1 MGLEITLK
9 SSNMK
14 RPTGHIKQ
22 PTSRITAIAGYAPE
36 RIVEN
41 REIENLVNGNGDWI
55 GSGSIERLFGVKE
68 RRFAKCGE
76 QVSDLAVKAA
86 YQILADTDPS
96 TIDCLIF
103 AAASS
108 DLIEPATANIIQ
120 SKLGLTCAAF
130 DVKNACNSFVTAMH
144 IANALIVSG
153 NYKKVLLVNGEIL
166 SHAIK
171 FNLDNKEELAKRLAA
186 YSLGDAGAAALIE
199 PPDGESGIYSQKMIS
214 FGQYW
219 NLCVIPGGGSMHP
232 HDESKT
238 YFEGKTSEMLQ
249 VFIENKGRIAEKC
262 LEETGWKLSDVDH
275 FFMHH
280 VSKKTFE
287 IVAAGLGI
295 SPDRFFNV
303 IQNHGN
309 IAAASIPFAMSIA
322 SKNNILKKGDKIM
335 LIGLASGISI
345 SIQLI
350 IW

>member
-1 MGLEITLK
+1 MGLADIFKCEY
-9 SSNMK
+9 M
-14 RPTGHIKQ
+14 KQ

-36 RIVEN
+36 RVVHN
-41 REIENLVNGNGDWI
+41 REIESLVNGNEELI

-76 QVSDLAVKAA
+76 QVSDLAVQAA
-86 YQILADTDPS
+86 SQILGNMDPDS
-96 TIDCLIF
+96 IDCLIF

-120 SKLGLTCAAF
+120 SKLGITCAAF
-130 DVKNACNSFVTAMH
+130 DVKNACNSFVTGLH
-144 IANALIVSG
+144 VANAFIVAG
-153 NYKKVLLVNGEIL
+153 NFKKVLLVNGEIL

-171 FNLDNKEELAKRLAA
+171 FKLDNKEELAKRLAA

-199 PPDGESGIYSQKMIS
+199 PPDDESGIYSQKMIS

-219 NLCVIPGGGSMHP
+219 NLCIIPGGGSMHP
-232 HDESKT
+232 HDASKT

-262 LEETGWKLSDVDH
+262 LEETGWSLGDIDH

-287 IVAAGLGI
+287 IVAGGLGI
-295 SPDRFFNV
+295 TTAKFYNV
-303 IQNHGN
+303 IQDRGN
-309 IAAASIPFAMSIA
+309 IAAASIPYAMSEA
-322 SKNNILKKGDKIM
+322 SRNKVLKKGDKVM

-345 SIQLI
+345 SIQLL

>member
-1 MGLEITLK
+1 
-9 SSNMK
+9 MK
-14 RPTGHIKQ
+14 RPMSK
-22 PTSRITAIAGYAPE
+22 ITAIASYAPE
-36 RIVEN
+36 RVVSN
-41 REIENLVNGNGDWI
+41 REIENRVNENGAYI
-55 GSGSIERLFGVKE
+55 SCGSLERLFGVKE
-68 RRFAKCGE
+68 RRFARCGE
-76 QVSDLAVKAA
+76 QVSDLAVSAA
-86 YQILADTDPS
+86 KKILVTMDPS

-144 IANALIVSG
+144 VANAFIVAGS
-153 NYKKVLLVNGEIL
+153 YKKVLLVNGEIL

-171 FNLDNKEELAKRLAA
+171 FKLDNKEELGKRLAA

-199 PPDGESGIYSQKMIS
+199 PTTDESGIYSQRMIS

-219 NLCVIPGGGSMHP
+219 NLCIIPGGGSMHP
-232 HDESKT
+232 HDGSKT
-238 YFEGKTSEMLQ
+238 YFEGKTSEMLH

-262 LEETGWKLSDVDH
+262 LEEAGWNLGDIDH

-287 IVAAGLGI
+287 VVAGGLGI
-295 SPDRFFNV
+295 HTDRFYNV
-303 IQNHGN
+303 MRERGN
-309 IAAASIPFAMSIA
+309 IAAASIPYAMSDA
-322 SKNNILKKGDKIM
+322 SENKVLKKGDKVM

-345 SIQLI
+345 SIQLL

>member
-1 MGLEITLK
+1 MGLAVFLK
-9 SSNMK
+9 SRNM
-14 RPTGHIKQ
+14 KQ
-22 PTSRITAIAGYAPE
+22 PTSKISRIAGYAPE
-36 RIVEN
+36 RIVLN
-41 REIENLVNGNGDWI
+41 REIEDLVNEKEQLI

-68 RRFAKCGE
+68 RRYARCGE
-76 QVSDLAVKAA
+76 QVSDLAVQAA
-86 YQILADTDPS
+86 SQILADMDPD

-144 IANALIVSG
+144 VANALIMTG

-166 SHAIK
+166 SHSIK
-171 FNLDNKEELAKRLAA
+171 FNLDNKEELSKRLAA

-199 PPDGESGIYSQKMIS
+199 PPDDESGIYSQKMIS

-219 NLCVIPGGGSMHP
+219 NLCVILGGGSMHP
-232 HDESKT
+232 HDVSKT
-238 YFEGKTSEMLQ
+238 YFEGKTSEMLH

-262 LEETGWKLSDVDH
+262 LEEAGWDLHEIDH

-280 VSKKTFE
+280 VSKKTFD
-287 IVAAGLGI
+287 IVAGGLGI
-295 SPDRFFNV
+295 SSDRFYNV
-303 IQNHGN
+303 IQDRGN
-309 IAAASIPFAMSIA
+309 IAAASIPYAMSVA
-322 SKNNILKKGDKIM
+322 NENKVLKKGDKIM

>member
-1 MGLEITLK
+1 VGLEDIFK
-9 SSNMK
+9 SRDMK
-14 RPTGHIKQ
+14 H

-36 RIVEN
+36 RIVPN
-41 REIENLVNGNGDWI
+41 QEIENWVNANEDLI
-55 GSGSIERLFGVKE
+55 GPGSIERLFGVKE
-68 RRFAKCGE
+68 RRYAKCGE
-76 QVSDLAVKAA
+76 QVSDLAVQAA
-86 YQILADTDPS
+86 NQILSQIDPS

-130 DVKNACNSFVTAMH
+130 DVKNACNSFVTALH
-144 IANALIVSG
+144 VANAFIVSG

-171 FNLDNKEELAKRLAA
+171 FNLEGKEELSNRLAA
-186 YSLGDAGAAALIE
+186 LSLGDAGAAALIE
-199 PPDGESGIYSQKMIS
+199 SPIDDSGIYSQKMIS

-219 NLCVIPGGGSMHP
+219 NLCVILGGGSMHP

-238 YFEGKTSEMLQ
+238 YFEGKTSEMLH
-249 VFIENKGRIAEKC
+249 VFIQNKGRIAEKC
-262 LEETGWKLSDVDH
+262 LEETGWKLADIDH

-287 IVAAGLGI
+287 IVAGGLGI
-295 SPDRFFNV
+295 GPDKFYNV
-303 IQNHGN
+303 IQDRGN
-309 IAAASIPFAMSIA
+309 IAAASIPYAMSDA
-322 SKNNILKKGDKIM
+322 SKNKKLNKGDKIM